1 MKKIIFE
8 QTGNIITT
16 PLIAFEMIQSIL
28 LSPKTTNNSA
38 SITFGDGWFI
48 LIIWSI
54 FFLLLKYC
62 YQKYLKD
69 GYQVTTGE
77 LSTADEREQ
86 EISHFALKKTYQVVM
101 FFLIVTIVTAFF
113 FSLLI
118 GTNITTLSIFIITM
132 LSAMLIVSFSTYL
145 ITWIVYELTSLD

>member
-16 PLIAFEMIQSIL
+16 PLIAFAMIQSIL

-38 SITFGDGWFI
+38 SITFGGGWFI

-86 EISHFALKKTYQVVM
+86 EISHFALKK
-101 FFLIVTIVTAFF
+101 
-113 FSLLI
+113 
-118 GTNITTLSIFIITM
+118 NISGSDVLPNCYNCNSVLF
-132 LSAMLIVSFSTYL
+132 
-145 ITWIVYELTSLD
+145 

>member
-1 MKKIIFE
+1 
-8 QTGNIITT
+8 
-16 PLIAFEMIQSIL
+16 
-28 LSPKTTNNSA
+28 
-38 SITFGDGWFI
+38 
-48 LIIWSI
+48 
-54 FFLLLKYC
+54 
-62 YQKYLKD
+62 
-69 GYQVTTGE
+69 
-77 LSTADEREQ
+77 
-86 EISHFALKKTYQVVM
+86 M